1 MPPAAT
7 SRSARACRLITRS
20 LAEID
25 EAMRRWAF
33 ASRDPKERL
42 SWERQLERLRDLG
55 DDGAV
60 AASVP
65 ALVEPAV
72 LRWARESIGL
82 SVLAAERKLGLP
94 EGRVEAWETGEAT
107 PTIAQLRSAASVYK
121 RPLGVFL
128 LPEPPT
134 DFDAMRDFRRHVG
147 ASAGAWSP
155 ELHGEFRRAQA
166 QREFALELAEL
177 EDELPSSAWRIGDF
191 PDNDEDL
198 SVAARGVLLRHA
210 PLRIPDSAAPP
221 YEHLNA
227 WVAALEES
235 GILVLATS
243 RGGVIT
249 QEMRAFSLFFDS
261 LPVIVVNGSDAP
273 RGRLF
278 SLLHEYSHWRL
289 LTVGLCDTV
298 SDPAAT
304 TTDRRLEARCNA
316 VAAAILMP
324 RELVLAISEVGARRY
339 TPDAWSCEALRAAA
353 APFGVS
359 AEAFLRRLVTLDR
372 VPVDFYQARREEFLA
387 AYVDDEAR
395 STSSGGNWYR
405 NTARDLGKGY
415 VRKVASAH
423 RRRIIDR
430 YTAASFLNVKVGQI
444 DRLAEAAALQ
454 ITA

>member
-1 MPPAAT
+1 
-7 SRSARACRLITRS
+7 
-20 LAEID
+20 
-25 EAMRRWAF
+25 
-33 ASRDPKERL
+33 
-42 SWERQLERLRDLG
+42 
-55 DDGAV
+55 V
-60 AASVP
+60 AASLP

-82 SVLAAERKLGLP
+82 TTLAAERKLGLP
-94 EGRVEAWETGEAT
+94 EGRVEAWEASEAT
-107 PTIAQLRSAASVYK
+107 PMIAQLRAAANVYK
-121 RPLGVFL
+121 RPLGVFF

-134 DFDAMRDFRRHVG
+134 EFDAMRDFRRHVG

-177 EDELPSSAWRIGDF
+177 EDETLSTDWRLADLPD
-191 PDNDEDL
+191 DDEHL
-198 SVAARGVLLRHA
+198 ATAAREVLLRHA
-210 PLRIPDSAAPP
+210 PLRLPEAAATP

-235 GILVLATS
+235 GVLVLATS
-243 RGGVIT
+243 HGGVTT

-261 LPVIVVNGSDAP
+261 LPVIVVNGSDSP

-278 SLLHEYSHWRL
+278 SLLHEYSHL
-289 LTVGLCDTV
+289 LLHTGGLCDTV
-298 SDPAAT
+298 TDQAAT

-324 RELVLAISEVGARRY
+324 RQPVLAMPGVGARRRA
-339 TPDAWSCEALRAAA
+339 PDSWSYEALRSAA
-353 APFGVS
+353 APFGAS
-359 AEAFLRRLVTLDR
+359 AEAFLRRLVTLDL
-372 VPVDFYQARREEFLA
+372 VPAAFYQARREDFLT
-387 AYVDDEAR
+387 AYADDEAR
-395 STSSGGNWYR
+395 STNSGGNWYR

-423 RRRIIDR
+423 RRRIIDS

-444 DRLAEAAALQ
+444 GRLAEAAALQ
-454 ITA
+454 TTA

>member
-1 MPPAAT
+1 MPTSGPARWSRGRHQIGRVGAPCEAVAT
-7 SRSARACRLITRS
+7 AVTS
-20 LAEID
+20 
-25 EAMRRWAF
+25 
-33 ASRDPKERL
+33 
-42 SWERQLERLRDLG
+42 LG

-82 SVLAAERKLGLP
+82 TALAAEGKLGLP
-94 EGRVEAWETGEAT
+94 EGRVEAWEAGEVT
-107 PTIAQLRSAASVYK
+107 PTIAQLRAAANAYK
-121 RPLGVFL
+121 RPLGVFF

-147 ASAGAWSP
+147 AAAGAWSP

-177 EDELPSSAWRIGDF
+177 EDELPSTEWRIGDL
-191 PDNDEDL
+191 PDDDEDL
-198 SVAARGVLLRHA
+198 AAAAREVLLRHA
-210 PLRIPDSAAPP
+210 PLRIPEAAATP

-235 GILVLATS
+235 GVLVLATS
-243 RGGVIT
+243 RGGVTT

-278 SLLHEYSHWRL
+278 SLLHEYSHL
-289 LTVGLCDTV
+289 LLYTGGLCDTV
-298 SDPAAT
+298 TDQAAT

-324 RELVLAISEVGARRY
+324 RELVLAMPDVGARRHA
-339 TPDAWSCEALRAAA
+339 PDAWSYEALRSAA
-353 APFGVS
+353 APFGAS
-359 AEAFLRRLVTLDR
+359 AEAFLRRLVTLDL
-372 VPVDFYQARREEFLA
+372 VPAAFYQARREEFLA
-387 AYVDDEAR
+387 AYADDEAR
-395 STSSGGNWYR
+395 SSSSSGGNWYR

-423 RRRIIDR
+423 RRRIIDS

>member
-1 MPPAAT
+1 
-7 SRSARACRLITRS
+7 
-20 LAEID
+20 
-25 EAMRRWAF
+25 
-33 ASRDPKERL
+33 
-42 SWERQLERLRDLG
+42 
-55 DDGAV
+55 
-60 AASVP
+60 
-65 ALVEPAV
+65 
-72 LRWARESIGL
+72 
-82 SVLAAERKLGLP
+82 
-94 EGRVEAWETGEAT
+94 
-107 PTIAQLRSAASVYK
+107 
-121 RPLGVFL
+121 
-128 LPEPPT
+128 
-134 DFDAMRDFRRHVG
+134 MRDFRRHVG

-198 SVAARGVLLRHA
+198 SVAAREVLLRHA
-210 PLRIPDSAAPP
+210 PLRIPDSAATP

-243 RGGVIT
+243 RGGVTT
-249 QEMRAFSLFFDS
+249 QEMRALSLYFDS
-261 LPVIVVNGSDAP
+261 PPVIVVNGSDAP

-278 SLLHEYSHWRL
+278 SLLHEYSHVL
-289 LTVGLCDTV
+289 LHTGGLCDTV

-339 TPDAWSCEALRAAA
+339 TPDAWSYEALRAAA

-372 VPVDFYQARREEFLA
+372 VPVSYTHLRAHETVL
-387 AYVDDEAR
+387 
-395 STSSGGNWYR
+395 
-405 NTARDLGKGY
+405 DL
-415 VRKVASAH
+415 VC
-423 RRRIIDR
+423 
-430 YTAASFLNVKVGQI
+430 
-444 DRLAEAAALQ
+444 RLLLE
-454 ITA
+454 TK